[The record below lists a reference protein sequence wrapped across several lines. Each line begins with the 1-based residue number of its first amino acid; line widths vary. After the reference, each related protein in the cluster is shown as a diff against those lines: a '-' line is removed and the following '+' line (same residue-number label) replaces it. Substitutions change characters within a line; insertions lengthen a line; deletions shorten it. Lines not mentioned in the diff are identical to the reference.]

1 MNNDQLFTSKEY
13 ILGCLGVMELWLC
26 FKSVLYL
33 LETCGKYIQRSA
45 MFILQ
50 LLHANLEEQLKRGR

>member
-13 ILGCLGVMELWLC
+13 ILGCLGVMELWLR

-33 LETCGKYIQRSA
+33 LETCGKYIQRECYV
-45 MFILQ
+45 ILQ